1 VKKNKMPGS
10 REVERALRQTLREIK
25 AALKEINQQAGKLVM
40 RGDYAVAEEL
50 VSVGRTVT
58 TFGAEVEALQSR
70 WLDLQESATKELTIE
85 RTPLW
90 EYYKPILVALVEL
103 GGDATLSQVEE
114 KVEPILGGVLN
125 PGELSMMSGDKLSW
139 KRAVRRARRHM
150 VKEGFLEDHS
160 GLRWRITDQGRS
172 VATETS
178 SLKEMAKSETSSKA
192 L

>member
-1 VKKNKMPGS
+1 MKKNKMPGS
-10 REVERALRQTLREIK
+10 REVERALRQSVREIK
-25 AALKEINQQAGKLVM
+25 AALKEINQQAGKLVA
-40 RGDYAVAEEL
+40 RGDYGAAEEL
-50 VSVGRTVT
+50 VQVGRTVT
-58 TFGAEVEALQSR
+58 AFGAEVEALQSR
-70 WLDLQESATKELTIE
+70 WLDLQESATKELTTE

-125 PGELSMMSGDKLSW
+125 PGELSMSGDKLSW

-160 GLRWRITDQGRS
+160 GLRWRITEQGRS
-172 VATETS
+172 VAAETS